1 MINRIVLN
9 EIGQDNTINREY
21 ILTDIP
27 LHFRHSVRLFA
38 AEDTICNEVETGDKS
53 DDGLLPTGA
62 RSWANP
68 GVSLGVRMRHGAALE
83 TINLSG

>member
-9 EIGQDNTINREY
+9 EIVQDNREY

-27 LHFRHSVRLFA
+27 LHFRHSGRLFA

-53 DDGLLPTGA
+53 DDGLLLTGA
-62 RSWANP
+62 HSWANP
-68 GVSLGVRMRHGAALE
+68 GASRWVCACVMGQH
-83 TINLSG
+83 